1 MRIFLL
7 CGRRSLGQI
16 FVCPSQMRHGADADV
31 QRVSL
36 TSSFI
41 SFRSTCHLAFAVNAT
56 MKISSIAASLLA
68 AASTGTIA
76 GVQAFV
82 SSPASSRC
90 VGRQSNTFLSMSSNG
105 PDDDMLKA
113 SAEQMKNLKPEDIDR
128 MMAEM
133 ESMGPA
139 QKVCE
144 RNHGSRYFE
153 ESLHR
158 MLATHVFYK
167 HKISLIIFFFYMTL
181 ISTNRME

>member
-1 MRIFLL
+1 
-7 CGRRSLGQI
+7 
-16 FVCPSQMRHGADADV
+16 
-31 QRVSL
+31 
-36 TSSFI
+36 
-41 SFRSTCHLAFAVNAT
+41 

-82 SSPASSRC
+82 SSPASARC
-90 VGRQSNTFLSMSSNG
+90 AGQLNIRLSMSSNG

-139 QKVCE
+139 QKVGWRILC
-144 RNHGSRYFE
+144 Y
-153 ESLHR
+153 
-158 MLATHVFYK
+158 LALVTRPCAVLLVAPPTAGRLRDITTVASFVIVCFGPASY
-167 HKISLIIFFFYMTL
+167 
-181 ISTNRME
+181 

>member
-1 MRIFLL
+1 
-7 CGRRSLGQI
+7 
-16 FVCPSQMRHGADADV
+16 
-31 QRVSL
+31 
-36 TSSFI
+36 
-41 SFRSTCHLAFAVNAT
+41 

-90 VGRQSNTFLSMSSNG
+90 VGHQRNTHLSMSSNG

-144 RNHGSRYFE
+144 
-153 ESLHR
+153 
-158 MLATHVFYK
+158 
-167 HKISLIIFFFYMTL
+167 
-181 ISTNRME
+181 

>member
-1 MRIFLL
+1 MKECDKLCQIGLSVAQNSLRHFIF
-7 CGRRSLGQI
+7 
-16 FVCPSQMRHGADADV
+16 D
-31 QRVSL
+31 
-36 TSSFI
+36 SFP
-41 SFRSTCHLAFAVNAT
+41 CLPPGLYNAT
-56 MKISSIAASLLA
+56 MKISSIAASMLA
-68 AASTGTIA
+68 AASMGTIA

-90 VGRQSNTFLSMSSNG
+90 VGRQSNTLLSMSSNG

-144 RNHGSRYFE
+144 
-153 ESLHR
+153 
-158 MLATHVFYK
+158 
-167 HKISLIIFFFYMTL
+167 
-181 ISTNRME
+181 